1 MQTWNARWIL
11 DEHRNHRGA
20 THDVAGNPGPDPRK
34 RISRWRAQEKGG
46 HCEKLSRF
54 HCASRVGRA
63 RFVQP
68 MLAWHAH
75 YRTPPHRTPTVV
87 DPVVVVVVA
96 GVAHITLSSCSAELL
111 SSSSSSLTTLPVSFF
126 PTKKDKMHSAL
137 RTSLTRGAAV
147 STVRSISSRHGSPH
161 RRSWHRVV
169 AGECLACM
177 GKGRKDTKAYAESW
191 KRNFRTRFVFRGLR
205 SRSDFYTTV

>member
-111 SSSSSSLTTLPVSFF
+111 STSSSSLTTLPVSFF

-147 STVRSISSRHGSPH
+147 STLRSIPSRHGSPH
-161 RRSWHRVV
+161 RRSWHGVI
-169 AGECLACM
+169 AGEMPWAHGE
-177 GKGRKDTKAYAESW
+177 GKERNEGVRGKLGRNSW
-191 KRNFRTRFVFRGLR
+191 RRFVF
-205 SRSDFYTTV
+205 